1 MVSTKKD
8 PVLAVVSL
16 SGGNDGL
23 NTVIPYNSPHYR
35 DYRPTLGIPED
46 QIVPITDE
54 LGLHPAFAH
63 MKKYWDE
70 GKLAI
75 ILGIGYPHP
84 SLSHF
89 RSMDIWAT
97 CEPDILGVEGW
108 LGRLIK
114 AIDPAG
120 ENVLT
125 GVNFGRGLPRS
136 LAMKGVPVA
145 SVGDL
150 SSYGLLTEIERQEER
165 SQALDLFGRMYAP
178 AIGRGA
184 VNDYIRR
191 TGIEALK
198 GADILATAPG
208 KYHSDVEYMNG
219 AIPVIGGYLR
229 DMVQIHNAEFG
240 TRVLFT
246 TAPYNIFD
254 SHANQAMLHSH
265 LLQDVSVNVD
275 AYMTD
280 LRQLNI
286 SDNIVMLLYS
296 EFGRRAMDNGSGTD
310 HGTGGIAF
318 VVGEKVK
325 GGLYGEYPSL
335 KPDELEQG
343 GNLQHSVDFRSA
355 YTTVLERW
363 MGLDAKP
370 IVGGSF
376 ERFDFL

>member
-23 NTVIPYNSPHYR
+23 NTVIPYNNPNYR
-35 DYRPTLGIPED
+35 DYRPALGIPED
-46 QIVPITDE
+46 QIVPFTSE
-54 LGLHPAFAH
+54 LGFHPAFAPL
-63 MKKYWDE
+63 KKYWDE
-70 GKLAI
+70 GKLAVI
-75 ILGIGYPHP
+75 QGIGYPNG

-97 CEPDILGVEGW
+97 CEPEILGVEGW

-114 AIDPAG
+114 AIDPNG

-125 GVNFGRGLPRS
+125 GVNFGRGMPR
-136 LAMKGVPVA
+136 AMAMEGVAVA

-150 SSYGLLTEIERQEER
+150 NSYGLLTDIEREDQREE
-165 SQALDLFGRMYAP
+165 ALDLFGRMYAP

-184 VNDYIRR
+184 VNDFIRR
-191 TGIEALK
+191 TGIEAMK
-198 GADILATAPG
+198 GADILTTAPG
-208 KYHSDVEYMNG
+208 KYHSEIEYLLGN
-219 AIPVIGGYLR
+219 IGGYLR
-229 DMVQIHNAEFG
+229 DMVQVHNAEFG
-240 TRVLFT
+240 ARVLFT

-254 SHANQAMLHSH
+254 THANQAVGHSN
-265 LLQDVSVNVD
+265 LLRDVAVNVD
-275 AYMTD
+275 SFMSD
-280 LRQLNI
+280 MRQLNI
-286 SDNIVMLLYS
+286 SDNVTMLLYS

-310 HGTGGIAF
+310 HGTGGVAF
-318 VVGEKVK
+318 VIGENVK

-335 KPDELEQG
+335 ERNQLEDG
-343 GNLQHSVDFRSA
+343 GNLLHNIDFRSA

-363 MGLDAKP
+363 MGVDAKP

-376 ERFDFL
+376 ETLDFL

>member
-23 NTVIPYNSPHYR
+23 NTVIPYNNPRYR

-46 QIVPITDE
+46 QIVPFTDE
-54 LGLHPAFAH
+54 LGFHPSMAP

-75 ILGIGYPHP
+75 ILGTGYPHP

-97 CEPDILGVEGW
+97 CEPDVLGVEGW

-114 AIDPAG
+114 NLDPNG
-120 ENVLT
+120 DNVLT
-125 GVNFGRGLPRS
+125 AVNFGRGLPRS
-136 LAMKGVPVA
+136 MALEGVPVA

-150 SSYGLLTEIERQEER
+150 NSYGLLTDIEKEEER
-165 SQALDLFGRMYAP
+165 DQALDLFGRMYAP
-178 AIGRGA
+178 AIGRGP
-184 VNDYIRR
+184 VNDFIRR
-191 TGIEALK
+191 TGIEAMK
-198 GADILATAPG
+198 GADILGTAPG
-208 KYHSDVEYMNG
+208 KYHSEVEYLLGN
-219 AIPVIGGYLR
+219 IGGYLR
-229 DMVQIHNAEFG
+229 DMVQVHNAEFG
-240 TRVLFT
+240 TRVFFT

-254 SHANQAMLHSH
+254 THANQAVGQSN
-265 LLQDVSVNVD
+265 LLNDIARNVD
-275 AYMTD
+275 SYMSD

-286 SDNIVMLLYS
+286 GDNVVMLLYS
-296 EFGRRAMDNGSGTD
+296 EFGRRAIDNGSGTD
-310 HGTGGIAF
+310 HGTGGISF
-318 VVGEKVK
+318 VIGENVK

-335 KPDELEQG
+335 EPDKLEDG
-343 GNLQHSVDFRSA
+343 GNLQHSLDFRST
-355 YTTVLERW
+355 YTTLLENW
-363 MGLDAKP
+363 MGVDSKP

-376 ERFDFL
+376 EKLDFI

>member
-23 NTVIPYNSPHYR
+23 NTVIPYNNPNYR
-35 DYRPTLGIPED
+35 DYRPALGIPED
-46 QIVPITDE
+46 QIVPFTSE
-54 LGLHPAFAH
+54 LGFHPAFAPL
-63 MKKYWDE
+63 KKYWDE
-70 GKLAI
+70 GKLAVI
-75 ILGIGYPHP
+75 QGIGYPNG

-97 CEPDILGVEGW
+97 CEPEILGVEGW

-114 AIDPAG
+114 AIDPNG

-125 GVNFGRGLPRS
+125 GVNFGRGMPR
-136 LAMKGVPVA
+136 AMAMEGVAVA

-150 SSYGLLTEIERQEER
+150 NNFGLLTYIEREDQREE
-165 SQALDLFGRMYAP
+165 ALDLFGRMYAP

-184 VNDYIRR
+184 VNDFIRR
-191 TGIEALK
+191 TGIEAMK
-198 GADILATAPG
+198 GADILTTAPG
-208 KYHSDVEYMNG
+208 KYHSESVYLLGN
-219 AIPVIGGYLR
+219 IGGYLR
-229 DMVQIHNAEFG
+229 DMVQVHNAEFG
-240 TRVLFT
+240 ARVLFT

-254 SHANQAMLHSH
+254 THANQAVGHSN
-265 LLQDVSVNVD
+265 LLRDVAVNVD
-275 AYMTD
+275 SFMSD
-280 LRQLNI
+280 MRQLNI
-286 SDNIVMLLYS
+286 SDNVTMLLYS

-310 HGTGGIAF
+310 HGTGGVAF
-318 VVGEKVK
+318 VIGENVK

-335 KPDELEQG
+335 ERNQLEDG
-343 GNLQHSVDFRSA
+343 GNLLHNIDFRSA

-363 MGLDAKP
+363 MGVDAKP

-376 ERFDFL
+376 ETLDFL

>member
-23 NTVIPYNSPHYR
+23 NTVIPYNNPNYR

-46 QIVPITDE
+46 QIVPFTSE
-54 LGLHPAFAH
+54 LGFHPAFAPL
-63 MKKYWDE
+63 KKYWDE
-70 GKLAI
+70 GKLAV
-75 ILGIGYPHP
+75 ILGIGYPNG

-97 CEPDILGVEGW
+97 CEPEILGVEGW

-114 AIDPAG
+114 AIDPNG

-125 GVNFGRGLPRS
+125 GVNFGRGMPR
-136 LAMKGVPVA
+136 AMAMEGVAVA

-150 SSYGLLTEIERQEER
+150 NNYGLLTDIEREDQREE
-165 SQALDLFGRMYAP
+165 ALDLFGRMYAP

-184 VNDYIRR
+184 VNDFIRR
-191 TGIEALK
+191 TGIEAMK
-198 GADILATAPG
+198 GADILTTAPG
-208 KYHSDVEYMNG
+208 KYHSEIEYLLGN
-219 AIPVIGGYLR
+219 IGGYLR
-229 DMVQIHNAEFG
+229 DMVQVHNAEFG
-240 TRVLFT
+240 ARVLFT

-254 SHANQAMLHSH
+254 THANQAVGHSN
-265 LLQDVSVNVD
+265 LLRDVAVNVD
-275 AYMTD
+275 SFMSD
-280 LRQLNI
+280 MRQLNI
-286 SDNIVMLLYS
+286 SDNVTMLLYS

-310 HGTGGIAF
+310 HGTGGVAF
-318 VVGEKVK
+318 VIGENVK

-335 KPDELEQG
+335 ERNKLEDG
-343 GNLQHSVDFRSA
+343 GNLLHNIDFRSA

-363 MGLDAKP
+363 MGVDAKP

-376 ERFDFL
+376 ETLDFL

>member
-8 PVLAVVSL
+8 PVLAVFSL
-16 SGGNDGL
+16 SGGNDFM
-23 NTVIPYNSPHYR
+23 NTVIPFTNPLYR
-35 DYRPTLGIPED
+35 DYRPTLAVPED
-46 QIVPITDE
+46 QVIPINDD
-54 LGLHPAFAH
+54 LAFHPAMAPL
-63 MKKYWDE
+63 KKYWDE
-70 GKLAI
+70 GKMAI

-97 CEPDILGVEGW
+97 CEPDELGLVGW
-108 LGRLIK
+108 LGSVIQELDPK
-114 AIDPAG
+114 A

-136 LAMKGVPVA
+136 LAKDGVPVA

-150 SSYGLLTEIERQEER
+150 GNYGLLTDIEEEDQR
-165 SQALDLFGRMYAP
+165 AEALDVFGRMYAP

-198 GADILATAPG
+198 GADILSTAPG
-208 KYHSDVEYMNG
+208 MYSSTVEYG
-219 AIPVIGGYLR
+219 SSAIGGYLK
-229 DMVQIHNAEFG
+229 DMVQVHNADFG

-254 SHANQAMLHSH
+254 THANQAVGHSN
-265 LLQDVSVNVD
+265 LLQDISSNID
-275 AYMTD
+275 CFFAD
-280 LRQLNI
+280 LRENQI
-286 SDNIVMLLYS
+286 SDNVLLFFYS

-310 HGTGGIAF
+310 HGSGGVAF
-318 VVGEKVK
+318 VIGEDVK

-335 KPDELEQG
+335 ELGKLEDG
-343 GNLQHSVDFRSA
+343 GNLQHNVDFRSA
-355 YTTVLERW
+355 DSTILDRW
-363 MGLDAKP
+363 MGLDAKS

-376 ERFDFL
+376 EMLDFL

>member
-1 MVSTKKD
+1 MVSTNKD

-23 NTVIPYNSPHYR
+23 NTVIPYNNPRYR
-35 DYRPTLGIPED
+35 DYRPALGIPED
-46 QIVPITDE
+46 QIIPITDQ
-54 LGLHPAFAH
+54 LGLHPSFAPL
-63 MKKYWDE
+63 KKYWDE

-75 ILGIGYPHP
+75 IQGIGYPNG

-97 CEPDILGVEGW
+97 CAPETLETEGW
-108 LGRLIK
+108 LGRTIK
-114 AIDPAG
+114 AVDPNG

-125 GVNFGRGLPRS
+125 AVNFGRGLPRS
-136 LAMKGVPVA
+136 LAMEGVPVA

-150 SSYGLLTEIERQEER
+150 SSYGLLSDIQQEQERQH
-165 SQALDLFGRMYAP
+165 ALDLFGRMYAP
-178 AIGRGA
+178 SIGLGA
-184 VNDYIRR
+184 VSDFIRR
-191 TGIEALK
+191 TGVEAMK
-198 GADILATAPG
+198 GADILGTAPDM
-208 KYHSDVEYMNG
+208 YHSEVEYMMGN
-219 AIPVIGGYLR
+219 IGGYMR
-229 DMVQIHNAEFG
+229 DMVQVHNAGFG

-254 SHANQAMLHSH
+254 THANQAVGHSN
-265 LLQDVSVNVD
+265 LLNDVAANVD
-275 AYMTD
+275 SFVTD

-286 SDNIVMLLYS
+286 SDNVVTLLYS

-310 HGTGGIAF
+310 HGTGGVAF
-318 VVGEKVK
+318 VLGEQVK

-335 KPDELEQG
+335 EPEGLEDG
-343 GNLQHSVDFRSA
+343 GNLQHNVDFRSA
-355 YTTVLERW
+355 YTTLLERW

-376 ERFDFL
+376 EPLDFL

>member
-23 NTVIPYNSPHYR
+23 NTVIPYNNPRYR
-35 DYRPTLGIPED
+35 DYRPILGIPED
-46 QIVPITDE
+46 QIVPFTDE
-54 LGLHPAFAH
+54 LGFHPSMAP

-75 ILGIGYPHP
+75 ILGTGYPHP

-97 CEPDILGVEGW
+97 CEPDVLGVEGW

-114 AIDPAG
+114 NLDPNG
-120 ENVLT
+120 DNVLT
-125 GVNFGRGLPRS
+125 AVNFGRGLPRS
-136 LAMKGVPVA
+136 MALEGVPVA

-150 SSYGLLTEIERQEER
+150 NSYGLLTDIEKEEER
-165 SQALDLFGRMYAP
+165 DEALDLFGRMYAP

-184 VNDYIRR
+184 VNDFIRR
-191 TGIEALK
+191 TGIEAMK
-198 GADILATAPG
+198 GADILSTAPG
-208 KYHSDVEYMNG
+208 KYSSEVEYLLGN
-219 AIPVIGGYLR
+219 IGGYLR
-229 DMVQIHNAEFG
+229 DMVQVHNAEFG
-240 TRVLFT
+240 TRVFFT

-254 SHANQAMLHSH
+254 THANQAVGHSN
-265 LLQDVSVNVD
+265 LLNDVARNVD
-275 AYMTD
+275 SYMSD
-280 LRQLNI
+280 MRQLNI
-286 SDNIVMLLYS
+286 GDNVTMLLYS

-310 HGTGGIAF
+310 HGTGGISF
-318 VVGEKVK
+318 VIGENVK

-335 KPDELEQG
+335 EPDKLQDG
-343 GNLQHSVDFRSA
+343 GNLQHSLDFRST
-355 YTTVLERW
+355 YTTLLENW
-363 MGLDAKP
+363 MGVDAKP

-376 ERFDFL
+376 EKLDFI